1 MAKRLLLILA
11 MGAALVACSPSGSG
25 TSTGGE
31 TLAPVETSTSSEA
44 APSEAAP
51 SESAPEMSASPS

>member
-1 MAKRLLLILA
+1 MVKRILLILA

-25 TSTGGE
+25 SSTGTE
-31 TLAPVETSTSSEA
+31 TLAPVDTS

>member
-1 MAKRLLLILA
+1 MLKRILLILA

-25 TSTGGE
+25 SSPGTE
-31 TLAPVETSTSSEA
+31 TVAPVESSTPSEA

-51 SESAPEMSASPS
+51 CESAAAS

>member
-1 MAKRLLLILA
+1 MLKRILLILA

-25 TSTGGE
+25 SSPGTE
-31 TLAPVETSTSSEA
+31 TVAPVESSTPSEA

-51 SESAPEMSASPS
+51 SESAAAS

>member
-1 MAKRLLLILA
+1 MVKRLLLILA
-11 MGAALVACSPSGSG
+11 MGAALVACSPSGSS
-25 TSTGGE
+25 TSSGAE
-31 TLAPVETSTSSEA
+31 SLAPVETSTSSE